1 MYQGRQISVT
11 PSIVKPHMATIP
23 ELGDRGRGRGAA
35 RGRGRSGMGRG
46 ERGRGGV
53 VRERSHSGTG
63 GGYGSDGSYG
73 GGRRGGWGSA
83 GTGGMMGNRWS
94 VGEAFVG
101 NRVDLN
107 CGPGGSVVGSR
118 VMGGFAGPTN
128 NPPPLFGGN
137 YPGGQGSGGNYPVE
151 MGSGSS
157 AQDWGRETDRGR
169 GGSGFTRGHRYQPY

>member
-23 ELGDRGRGRGAA
+23 ELGDRGRGRGAT

-73 GGRRGGWGSA
+73 GGRGGVGVGKKVQKWFDPH
-83 GTGGMMGNRWS
+83 NCHNS
-94 VGEAFVG
+94 VP
-101 NRVDLN
+101 L
-107 CGPGGSVVGSR
+107 VVKTKCI
-118 VMGGFAGPTN
+118 F
-128 NPPPLFGGN
+128 F
-137 YPGGQGSGGNYPVE
+137 
-151 MGSGSS
+151 SS
-157 AQDWGRETDRGR
+157 I
-169 GGSGFTRGHRYQPY
+169 